1 MMRTLIIDDEAS
13 ARARLTRLLSAH
25 ASAIEIIGEAADG
38 LSALQQI
45 TKLAPD
51 LLFLD
56 IEMPGLSG
64 LQVLQALPSETTLPL
79 VVFVTGY
86 DQHTLAA
93 FAANALAYLLK
104 PVELER
110 LALVVD
116 RAQRLHTSAPQR
128 AVEQHEI
135 SALIQ
140 TSPVASLRHIVVRKR
155 DRFLLLIPA
164 DICFFRVEDGIVR
177 AHTMNQTYWVNYQIN
192 QLEEGLSAD
201 QFFRA
206 HRSTLINLAH
216 IKELRPDFKSSFTV
230 TMNDEAQTELQISER
245 QAPLLRRRFPGL

>member
-25 ASAIEIIGEAADG
+25 ASAIEIIGESADG
-38 LSALQQI
+38 LNALQQI
-45 TKLAPD
+45 TALTPD

-56 IEMPGLSG
+56 IEMPGLNG
-64 LQVLQALPSETTLPL
+64 LQVLQALHPETALPL

-86 DQHTLAA
+86 DQHALAA

-104 PVELER
+104 PVEIER
-110 LALVVD
+110 LALVID
-116 RAQRLHTSAPQR
+116 RAQRLHASAPQR
-128 AVEQHEI
+128 AAEQSEI
-135 SALIQ
+135 STLIK
-140 TSPVASLRHIVVRKR
+140 TAPVASLHHIVVRKL
-155 DRFLLLIPA
+155 DRFLLLTPA
-164 DICFFRVEDGIVR
+164 DICFFRVGDGIVR
-177 AHTMNQTYWVNYQIN
+177 AHTVNENYWVNYQLN
-192 QLEEGLSAD
+192 QLEDGLCAD

-206 HRSTLINLAH
+206 HRSTLINLSH

>member
-1 MMRTLIIDDEAS
+1 MRTLIVDDEAS
-13 ARARLTRLLSAH
+13 ARARLTRLLAAH
-25 ASAIEIIGEAADG
+25 ASAVEIIGEAADG
-38 LSALQQI
+38 LQALQQI
-45 TKLAPD
+45 TALAPD

-56 IEMPGLSG
+56 IEMPGLNG
-64 LQVLQALPSETTLPL
+64 LQVLQALPASVTLPL

-86 DQHTLAA
+86 DQHALAA

-104 PVELER
+104 PVEDER

-116 RAQRLHTSAPQR
+116 RAQRLHASAPQR
-128 AVEQHEI
+128 ADEQREL

-140 TSPVASLRHIVVRKR
+140 TTPATTPLRHIVARKR
-155 DRFLLLIPA
+155 DRFLLLAPT
-164 DICFFRVEDGIVR
+164 DIYFFRVADGIVR
-177 AHTMNQTYWVNYQIN
+177 AHTVNETYWVNYQLN
-192 QLEEGLSAD
+192 QLEDCLPAD

-216 IKELRPDFKSSFTV
+216 IKELRPDFKSSFSLA
-230 TMNDEAQTELQISER
+230 MKDAAQTELQVSER